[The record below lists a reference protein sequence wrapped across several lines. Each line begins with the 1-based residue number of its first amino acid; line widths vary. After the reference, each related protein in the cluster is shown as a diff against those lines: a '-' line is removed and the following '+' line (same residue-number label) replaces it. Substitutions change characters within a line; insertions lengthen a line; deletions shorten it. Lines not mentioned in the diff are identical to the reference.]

1 MKEALVLLSILLATA
16 IAVAWRTGYADDIRA
31 AWSVLQTYGPAAI
44 VLACAAWWL
53 VMRGRLTNE
62 HQAIAQREAAADLQE
77 AGVRITMA
85 EAERIQKAAQNQV
98 QAAKDEATKR
108 EQEAE
113 KRVKAAEFRLQRSVA
128 TNIGLRRQIQ
138 KLKKQVNEPDEQATM
153 GHC

>member
-1 MKEALVLLSILLATA
+1 MREALYLLSILLAAA
-16 IAVAWRTGYADDIRA
+16 IAVAWRTGYADEIRV
-31 AWSVLQTYGPAAI
+31 AWSVLETYGPPAI

-62 HQAIAQREAAADLQE
+62 HQAITQREAAADLQE

-85 EAERIQKAAQNQV
+85 EAERIQKAARNQV
-98 QAAKDEATKR
+98 QAAKDEAARR
-108 EQEAE
+108 EQEADR
-113 KRVKAAEFRLQRSVA
+113 RVKTAEFRLQRSVA

-138 KLKKQVNEPDEQATM
+138 NLKNRLNGTEEQATM

>member
-31 AWSVLQTYGPAAI
+31 AWSVLQTYGPPAI

-77 AGVRITMA
+77 AEVRITMA

-98 QAAKDEATKR
+98 QAAKDEATRR

-113 KRVKAAEFRLQRSVA
+113 KRVKEAEFRLQRSVA

-138 KLKKQVNEPDEQATM
+138 NLKKRLNGTEEQATM